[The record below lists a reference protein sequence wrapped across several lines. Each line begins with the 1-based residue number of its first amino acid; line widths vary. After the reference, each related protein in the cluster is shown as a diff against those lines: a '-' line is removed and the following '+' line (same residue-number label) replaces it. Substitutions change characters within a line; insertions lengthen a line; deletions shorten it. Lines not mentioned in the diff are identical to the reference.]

1 MRQDWTDKL
10 REKMD
15 TYSVEPSDKVWAGIS
30 SKAGLTGQGSAT
42 GKSAIPMW
50 IWRSTAAVAAI
61 MTGALIF
68 VKVNDNEADS
78 YTAYNEA
85 ETPEIV
91 NDSPEIHSES
101 STIQIVTDT
110 ISEGG
115 EQFNA
120 TPTPAKAKEN
130 HSGIGHKAAHGTD
143 VVQKIEEAEPADI
156 DKTDN
161 SDTEEVA
168 AAGIDIDTNT
178 GIDNSDS
185 GIDNSDEAMSWEEY
199 LRSEP
204 QEKRRADRRG
214 LSIGLGAAGAGSSS
228 SMDKFEPR
236 AVMGSNPLEGEA
248 GTVGWADDRIL
259 TSAGTIVFNQP
270 EVNDS
275 YTHKMPVKLGLTARY
290 AFTNLLG
297 IESGLT
303 YSLLQSD
310 IKRGSESTT
319 GAWSS
324 SDQTLHYLGVP
335 LNLTF
340 NFLNSKYVDVYASA
354 GGMMEFGVKGSI
366 KTTDH
371 INGSTTASHQNSITP
386 KGLLWSVNATAG
398 VQVNVL
404 PSLGI
409 YVEPGM
415 SHHFKND
422 RQPRSSYT
430 DKPTNFALG
439 FGLRYTFRK

>member
-10 REKMD
+10 RDKMD

-30 SKAGLTGQGSAT
+30 SKAGLARQGSAT
-42 GKSAIPMW
+42 GKSAVPMW
-50 IWRSTAAVAAI
+50 IWRSAAAVAAV

-68 VKVNDNEADS
+68 VKVNDNEADN

-85 ETPEIV
+85 EAPEIV
-91 NDSPEIHSES
+91 NDSPEILPES
-101 STIQIVTDT
+101 STVQALTL
-110 ISEGG
+110 S
-115 EQFNA
+115 
-120 TPTPAKAKEN
+120 EN
-130 HSGIGHKAAHGTD
+130 HIEKTPKFKAGPTEKAERHKAAYESAPVMARIQQT
-143 VVQKIEEAEPADI
+143 EETESIDI
-156 DKTDN
+156 DKNYN
-161 SDTEEVA
+161 S
-168 AAGIDIDTNT
+168 GIDEVSDESIDKESVT
-178 GIDNSDS
+178 

-366 KTTDH
+366 KTTEH
-371 INGSTTASHQNSITP
+371 LHNSMTSTHQNAITP

-404 PSLGI
+404 PSLGL

>member
-10 REKMD
+10 RDKMD

-30 SKAGLTGQGSAT
+30 SKAGLAGQGSAT

-50 IWRSTAAVAAI
+50 IWRSAAAAAAV

-68 VKVNDNEADS
+68 VNVNDNVADN

-85 ETPEIV
+85 EAPEIV
-91 NDSPEIHSES
+91 NDSPEILPES
-101 STIQIVTDT
+101 STVQTLT
-110 ISEGG
+110 LSENLI
-115 EQFNA
+115 EK
-120 TPTPAKAKEN
+120 TPKFKAGPTEKAE
-130 HSGIGHKAAHGTD
+130 HHKASYESAP
-143 VVQKIEEAEPADI
+143 VMARVQQTEETESIDI
-156 DKTDN
+156 DKNYN
-161 SDTEEVA
+161 S
-168 AAGIDIDTNT
+168 GIDEVSDE
-178 GIDNSDS
+178 GIDKEPVTS
-185 GIDNSDEAMSWEEY
+185 IDNSDEAISWEEY

-290 AFTNLLG
+290 AFTNSLG
-297 IESGLT
+297 IESGLI

-371 INGSTTASHQNSITP
+371 LHNSMTSTHQNAITP

>member
-10 REKMD
+10 RDKMD

-50 IWRSTAAVAAI
+50 IWRSAAAVAAV

-68 VKVNDNEADS
+68 VKVNDNEADN

-85 ETPEIV
+85 EAPEIV
-91 NDSPEIHSES
+91 NDSPEILPES
-101 STIQIVTDT
+101 SAVQTLTL
-110 ISEGG
+110 SENPI
-115 EQFNA
+115 EK
-120 TPTPAKAKEN
+120 TPKFKAGPTEKAE
-130 HSGIGHKAAHGTD
+130 HHKASYESAP
-143 VVQKIEEAEPADI
+143 VMARVQQTQETESIDI
-156 DKTDN
+156 DKNYN
-161 SDTEEVA
+161 S
-168 AAGIDIDTNT
+168 GIDEVSDE
-178 GIDNSDS
+178 GIDKEPVTS
-185 GIDNSDEAMSWEEY
+185 IDNSDEAMSWEEY

-310 IKRGSESTT
+310 IQRGSESTT

-324 SDQTLHYLGVP
+324 IDQTLHYLGVP

-340 NFLNSKYVDVYASA
+340 NFLNSRHVDVYASA

-371 INGSTTASHQNSITP
+371 LHNSMTSTHQNAITP

-439 FGLRYTFRK
+439 FGLRYTFRN

>member
-10 REKMD
+10 RDKMD

-30 SKAGLTGQGSAT
+30 SKAGLAGQGSAT

-50 IWRSTAAVAAI
+50 IWRSAAAVAAV

-68 VKVNDNEADS
+68 VKVNDNEADN

-85 ETPEIV
+85 EAPEIV
-91 NDSPEIHSES
+91 NDSPEILPES
-101 STIQIVTDT
+101 STVQTLT
-110 ISEGG
+110 LSENPI
-115 EQFNA
+115 EKTPEFKAVPTEKAEHHNA
-120 TPTPAKAKEN
+120 AYESAPVMARVRQT
-130 HSGIGHKAAHGTD
+130 
-143 VVQKIEEAEPADI
+143 EETESIDI
-156 DKTDN
+156 DKNYN
-161 SDTEEVA
+161 S
-168 AAGIDIDTNT
+168 GIDEVSDEGIDKEPIT
-178 GIDNSDS
+178 GIDNSD
-185 GIDNSDEAMSWEEY
+185 ETMSWEEY

-310 IKRGSESTT
+310 IQRGSESTT

-371 INGSTTASHQNSITP
+371 INNSMTSTHQNAITP

-430 DKPTNFALG
+430 DRPTNFALG

>member
-10 REKMD
+10 RDKMD

-30 SKAGLTGQGSAT
+30 SKAGLAGQGSAT

-50 IWRSTAAVAAI
+50 IWRSAAAVAAV

-68 VKVNDNEADS
+68 VKVNDNEADN
-78 YTAYNEA
+78 YTAYNETEA
-85 ETPEIV
+85 PELV
-91 NDSPEIHSES
+91 NDSPEILPES
-101 STIQIVTDT
+101 SAVQTLTL
-110 ISEGG
+110 SENPI
-115 EQFNA
+115 EK
-120 TPTPAKAKEN
+120 TPKFKAGPTEKAE
-130 HSGIGHKAAHGTD
+130 HHKAAYESEP
-143 VVQKIEEAEPADI
+143 VMARVQQKEETESNDI
-156 DKTDN
+156 DKNYN
-161 SDTEEVA
+161 S
-168 AAGIDIDTNT
+168 GIDEVSDE
-178 GIDNSDS
+178 GIDKEPVT

-199 LRSEP
+199 LRTEP

-371 INGSTTASHQNSITP
+371 LHNSMTSTHQNAITP

>member
-30 SKAGLTGQGSAT
+30 SKAGLAGQGSAT

-50 IWRSTAAVAAI
+50 IWRSAAAVAAV

-68 VKVNDNEADS
+68 VKVNDNEADN

-85 ETPEIV
+85 EAPEIV
-91 NDSPEIHSES
+91 NDSPEILPES
-101 STIQIVTDT
+101 STVQTLT
-110 ISEGG
+110 LSENPI
-115 EQFNA
+115 EK
-120 TPTPAKAKEN
+120 TPKSKAGPTEKAE
-130 HSGIGHKAAHGTD
+130 HHKAAYESAP
-143 VVQKIEEAEPADI
+143 VMARVQQ
-156 DKTDN
+156 
-161 SDTEEVA
+161 TEETES
-168 AAGIDIDTNT
+168 IDIDTNT
-178 GIDNSDS
+178 

-214 LSIGLGAAGAGSSS
+214 LSIGLGATGAGSSS

-340 NFLNSKYVDVYASA
+340 NFLNSRYVDVYASA

-371 INGSTTASHQNSITP
+371 IHNSMTSTHQNAITP
-386 KGLLWSVNATAG
+386 KVLLWSVNATAG

-430 DKPTNFALG
+430 DRPTNFALG

>member
-15 TYSVEPSDKVWAGIS
+15 TYSVEPSDEVWAGIS
-30 SKAGLTGQGSAT
+30 SKAGLAGQGSAS
-42 GKSAIPMW
+42 GKSAVPMW
-50 IWRSTAAVAAI
+50 IWRSAAAAAAV

-68 VKVNDNEADS
+68 VKVNDNEADN

-85 ETPEIV
+85 EAPEIV
-91 NDSPEIHSES
+91 NDSPEVLPESPSSQTLILSDNPIEKTSKVKARPAEKAEQHMAAYESAPVMARVQRTEESE
-101 STIQIVTDT
+101 IID
-110 ISEGG
+110 IDK
-115 EQFNA
+115 ND
-120 TPTPAKAKEN
+120 N
-130 HSGIGHKAAHGTD
+130 SGIGEISDEG
-143 VVQKIEEAEPADI
+143 I
-156 DKTDN
+156 DK
-161 SDTEEVA
+161 EPV
-168 AAGIDIDTNT
+168 T

-185 GIDNSDEAMSWEEY
+185 GLDNSDGAMDWEEY

-259 TSAGTIVFNQP
+259 TNAGTIVYNQP
-270 EVNDS
+270 EVDDS
-275 YTHKMPVKLGLTARY
+275 YSHKMPVKLGLTARY

-297 IESGLT
+297 IETGLT

-319 GAWSS
+319 GAWSNS
-324 SDQTLHYLGVP
+324 EQTLHYLGVP

-340 NFLNSKYVDVYASA
+340 DFLNTRYVNIYAAA

-371 INGSTTASHQNSITP
+371 LNNSMTSTHQNAITP

-415 SHHFKND
+415 SHHFKNGK
-422 RQPRSSYT
+422 QPRSSYT

-439 FGLRYTFRK
+439 FGLRYTFR

>member
-10 REKMD
+10 RDKMD

-30 SKAGLTGQGSAT
+30 TKAGLAGQGSAT

-50 IWRSTAAVAAI
+50 IWRSAAAVAAV

-68 VKVNDNEADS
+68 VKVNDNEADN

-85 ETPEIV
+85 EAPEIV
-91 NDSPEIHSES
+91 NDSPEILPES
-101 STIQIVTDT
+101 STVQTLT
-110 ISEGG
+110 LSENPI
-115 EQFNA
+115 EK
-120 TPTPAKAKEN
+120 TPKFKAGTTEKAE
-130 HSGIGHKAAHGTD
+130 HHKAAYESEPLMAR
-143 VVQKIEEAEPADI
+143 VQQTEETESIDI
-156 DKTDN
+156 DKNYN
-161 SDTEEVA
+161 S
-168 AAGIDIDTNT
+168 GIDEVSDE
-178 GIDNSDS
+178 GIDKEPVT

-199 LRSEP
+199 LRTEP

-228 SMDKFEPR
+228 SMDKFKPR

-275 YTHKMPVKLGLTARY
+275 YSHKMPVKLGLTARY

-340 NFLNSKYVDVYASA
+340 NFLNSRYVDVYASA

-371 INGSTTASHQNSITP
+371 LHNSMTATHQNAITP

-430 DKPTNFALG
+430 DRPTNFALG

>member
-10 REKMD
+10 RDKMD

-30 SKAGLTGQGSAT
+30 SKAGLAGQGSAT

-50 IWRSTAAVAAI
+50 IWRSAAAVAAV

-68 VKVNDNEADS
+68 VKVNDNEADN

-85 ETPEIV
+85 EAPEIV
-91 NDSPEIHSES
+91 NASPEILPES
-101 STIQIVTDT
+101 STVQT
-110 ISEGG
+110 IALSENPI
-115 EQFNA
+115 EK
-120 TPTPAKAKEN
+120 TPKLKAGPTEKAELY
-130 HSGIGHKAAHGTD
+130 KAAYESEP
-143 VVQKIEEAEPADI
+143 VMARVQQTEETESIDI

-161 SDTEEVA
+161 SGTEEVA

-178 GIDNSDS
+178 GIDNSDES
-185 GIDNSDEAMSWEEY
+185 MSWEEY
-199 LRSEP
+199 MRSEP

-310 IKRGSESTT
+310 IQRGSESTT

-340 NFLNSKYVDVYASA
+340 NFLNSRYVDVYASA

-366 KTTDH
+366 KTIDH
-371 INGSTTASHQNSITP
+371 INGSATASHQNPITP

>member
-10 REKMD
+10 RDKMD

-30 SKAGLTGQGSAT
+30 SKAGLAGQGSAT

-50 IWRSTAAVAAI
+50 IWRSAAAVAAV

-68 VKVNDNEADS
+68 VKVNDNEADN

-85 ETPEIV
+85 EAPEIV
-91 NDSPEIHSES
+91 NDSPEILPES
-101 STIQIVTDT
+101 STVQTLT
-110 ISEGG
+110 LSENSI
-115 EQFNA
+115 EK
-120 TPTPAKAKEN
+120 TPKFKAGPTEKAE
-130 HSGIGHKAAHGTD
+130 HHKAAYESEP
-143 VVQKIEEAEPADI
+143 VMARVQQTEETESIDI
-156 DKTDN
+156 DKNYN
-161 SDTEEVA
+161 S
-168 AAGIDIDTNT
+168 GIDEVSNEGIDKEPVT
-178 GIDNSDS
+178 GIDNSD
-185 GIDNSDEAMSWEEY
+185 ETMSWEEY

-340 NFLNSKYVDVYASA
+340 NFLNSRYVDIYASA

-371 INGSTTASHQNSITP
+371 LNNSMTSTHQNAITP

-404 PSLGI
+404 PSLGL

-430 DKPTNFALG
+430 DRPTNFALG

>member
-10 REKMD
+10 RDKMD

-30 SKAGLTGQGSAT
+30 TKAGLAGQGSAT

-50 IWRSTAAVAAI
+50 IWRSAAAVAAV

-68 VKVNDNEADS
+68 VKVNDNEADN

-85 ETPEIV
+85 EAPEIV
-91 NDSPEIHSES
+91 NDSPEILPES
-101 STIQIVTDT
+101 STVQTLT
-110 ISEGG
+110 LSENPI
-115 EQFNA
+115 EK
-120 TPTPAKAKEN
+120 TPKFKAGTTEKAE
-130 HSGIGHKAAHGTD
+130 HHKAAYESEPLMAR
-143 VVQKIEEAEPADI
+143 VQQTEETESIDI
-156 DKTDN
+156 DKNYN
-161 SDTEEVA
+161 SDIDEVSDE
-168 AAGIDIDTNT
+168 GIDKEPVT
-178 GIDNSDS
+178 

-199 LRSEP
+199 LRTEP

-228 SMDKFEPR
+228 SMDKFKPR

-275 YTHKMPVKLGLTARY
+275 YSHKMPVKLGLTARY

-340 NFLNSKYVDVYASA
+340 NFLNSRYVDVYVSA

-371 INGSTTASHQNSITP
+371 LHNSMTATHQNAITP

-409 YVEPGM
+409 YVEPGI

>member
-30 SKAGLTGQGSAT
+30 SKAGLAGQGSAS
-42 GKSAIPMW
+42 GKSAVPMW
-50 IWRSTAAVAAI
+50 IWRSAAAAAAV

-68 VKVNDNEADS
+68 VKVNDNEADN
-78 YTAYNEA
+78 YTAYTEA
-85 ETPEIV
+85 EAPEIV
-91 NDSPEIHSES
+91 NDSPEILPES
-101 STIQIVTDT
+101 STIQTLTLSENPIEK
-110 ISEGG
+110 ISEVKAGPTKKA
-115 EQFNA
+115 EQ
-120 TPTPAKAKEN
+120 
-130 HSGIGHKAAHGTD
+130 HKAAYESAPVTAR
-143 VVQKIEEAEPADI
+143 VQETEEAEVIDI
-156 DKTDN
+156 DKSDN
-161 SDTEEVA
+161 S
-168 AAGIDIDTNT
+168 GIDEISDEGIDKEPVT

-185 GIDNSDEAMSWEEY
+185 GIDNSDGAMDWEEY

-259 TSAGTIVFNQP
+259 TSAGTIVYNQP
-270 EVNDS
+270 EVDDS
-275 YTHKMPVKLGLTARY
+275 YSHKMPVKLGLTARY

-297 IESGLT
+297 IETGLT

-319 GAWSS
+319 GAWSNS
-324 SDQTLHYLGVP
+324 EQTLHYLGVP

-340 NFLNSKYVDVYASA
+340 DFLNTRYVNIYAAA

-371 INGSTTASHQNSITP
+371 LNNSMTSTHQNAITP

-439 FGLRYTFRK
+439 FGLRYTFR

>member
-50 IWRSTAAVAAI
+50 IWRSAAAVAAV

-68 VKVNDNEADS
+68 VKVNDNEADN

-85 ETPEIV
+85 EAPEIV
-91 NDSPEIHSES
+91 NDSPEILPES
-101 STIQIVTDT
+101 STVQTLT
-110 ISEGG
+110 LSENPV
-115 EQFNA
+115 EK
-120 TPTPAKAKEN
+120 TPKFKAGPTEKAEHN
-130 HSGIGHKAAHGTD
+130 KAAYESAP
-143 VVQKIEEAEPADI
+143 VMARVQQTEETESIDI
-156 DKTDN
+156 DKNYN
-161 SDTEEVA
+161 S
-168 AAGIDIDTNT
+168 GIDEVSDE
-178 GIDNSDS
+178 GIDKEPVTS
-185 GIDNSDEAMSWEEY
+185 IDNSDEAMSWEEY

-290 AFTNLLG
+290 AFSNLLG

-310 IKRGSESTT
+310 IQRGSESTT

-354 GGMMEFGVKGSI
+354 GGMMEFGVKGRI

-371 INGSTTASHQNSITP
+371 LHNSMTSTHQNAITP

-439 FGLRYTFRK
+439 FGIRYTFRK

>member
-10 REKMD
+10 RDKMD

-30 SKAGLTGQGSAT
+30 SKAGLAGQGSAT

-50 IWRSTAAVAAI
+50 IWRSAAAVAAV

-68 VKVNDNEADS
+68 VKVNDNEADN

-85 ETPEIV
+85 EAPEIV
-91 NDSPEIHSES
+91 NDSPEILPES
-101 STIQIVTDT
+101 STVQTLAL
-110 ISEGG
+110 SENPI
-115 EQFNA
+115 EK
-120 TPTPAKAKEN
+120 TPKFKAGPTEKAE
-130 HSGIGHKAAHGTD
+130 HHKAAYESAP
-143 VVQKIEEAEPADI
+143 VMARVQQTEETESIDI
-156 DKTDN
+156 DKNYN
-161 SDTEEVA
+161 S
-168 AAGIDIDTNT
+168 GIDEVSDE
-178 GIDNSDS
+178 GIDKEPVT

-340 NFLNSKYVDVYASA
+340 NFLNSRYVDIYASA

-371 INGSTTASHQNSITP
+371 INGSTKASHQNAITP

>member
-10 REKMD
+10 RDKMD

-30 SKAGLTGQGSAT
+30 SKSGLAGQDSAT
-42 GKSAIPMW
+42 GKSAVPIW
-50 IWRSTAAVAAI
+50 IWRSAAAIAAV

-68 VKVNDNEADS
+68 VKVNDNEAGN

-85 ETPEIV
+85 EAPGIV
-91 NDSPEIHSES
+91 NDSPEILPES
-101 STIQIVTDT
+101 STVQTLT
-110 ISEGG
+110 LSENPI
-115 EQFNA
+115 EK
-120 TPTPAKAKEN
+120 TPKFKAGPTEKAE
-130 HSGIGHKAAHGTD
+130 HHKAAYESAPVMARVRQT
-143 VVQKIEEAEPADI
+143 EETESIDI
-156 DKTDN
+156 DKNYN
-161 SDTEEVA
+161 S
-168 AAGIDIDTNT
+168 GIDEVSDE
-178 GIDNSDS
+178 GIDKEPVT

-199 LRSEP
+199 LRTEP

-340 NFLNSKYVDVYASA
+340 NFLNSRYINIYASA

-371 INGSTTASHQNSITP
+371 LHNSMTSTHQNAITP

-404 PSLGI
+404 PSLGL

>member
-30 SKAGLTGQGSAT
+30 SKAGLAGQGSAS
-42 GKSAIPMW
+42 GKSAVPMW
-50 IWRSTAAVAAI
+50 IWRSAAAAAAV

-68 VKVNDNEADS
+68 VKVNDNGTDK

-85 ETPEIV
+85 EAPEIV
-91 NDSPEIHSES
+91 NDSPEVLPESPSVQTLTLSENPIEKISEVKAGPTEKAEQHKAAYESAPVTARVQRTEESES
-101 STIQIVTDT
+101 IDIDKSD
-110 ISEGG
+110 
-115 EQFNA
+115 N
-120 TPTPAKAKEN
+120 
-130 HSGIGHKAAHGTD
+130 SGIGEVEDEG
-143 VVQKIEEAEPADI
+143 I
-156 DKTDN
+156 DK
-161 SDTEEVA
+161 EPV
-168 AAGIDIDTNT
+168 T

-185 GIDNSDEAMSWEEY
+185 GTDNSDEAMSWEEY

-236 AVMGSNPLEGEA
+236 AVMGSNPLEGET

-259 TSAGTIVFNQP
+259 TSAGTIVYNQP
-270 EVNDS
+270 EVDDS
-275 YTHKMPVKLGLTARY
+275 YSHKMPVKLGLTARY

-297 IESGLT
+297 IETGLT

-319 GAWSS
+319 GAWSNS
-324 SDQTLHYLGVP
+324 EQTLHYLGVP

-340 NFLNSKYVDVYASA
+340 DFLNTRYVNIYAAA

-371 INGSTTASHQNSITP
+371 LNNSMTSTHQNAITP

>member
-10 REKMD
+10 RDKMD

-30 SKAGLTGQGSAT
+30 SKAGLAGQGSAT

-50 IWRSTAAVAAI
+50 IWRSAAAVAAV

-68 VKVNDNEADS
+68 VNVNDNVADN

-85 ETPEIV
+85 EAPEIV
-91 NDSPEIHSES
+91 NDSPEILPES
-101 STIQIVTDT
+101 STVQTLT
-110 ISEGG
+110 LSENLI
-115 EQFNA
+115 EK
-120 TPTPAKAKEN
+120 TPKFKAGPTEKAE
-130 HSGIGHKAAHGTD
+130 HHKASYESAP
-143 VVQKIEEAEPADI
+143 VMARVQQTEETESIDI
-156 DKTDN
+156 DKNYN
-161 SDTEEVA
+161 S
-168 AAGIDIDTNT
+168 GIDEVSDE
-178 GIDNSDS
+178 GIDKEPVTS
-185 GIDNSDEAMSWEEY
+185 IDNSDEAISWEEY

-290 AFTNLLG
+290 AFTNSLG

-371 INGSTTASHQNSITP
+371 LHNSMTSTHQNAITP

>member
-10 REKMD
+10 RDKMD

-30 SKAGLTGQGSAT
+30 SKAGLAGQGSAT

-50 IWRSTAAVAAI
+50 IWRSAAAVAAV

-68 VKVNDNEADS
+68 VKVNDNEADN

-85 ETPEIV
+85 EAPEIV
-91 NDSPEIHSES
+91 NDSPEILPES
-101 STIQIVTDT
+101 SAVQTLTL
-110 ISEGG
+110 SENLI
-115 EQFNA
+115 EK
-120 TPTPAKAKEN
+120 TPKFKAWPTEKAE
-130 HSGIGHKAAHGTD
+130 HHKASYESAP
-143 VVQKIEEAEPADI
+143 VMSRVQQTQE
-156 DKTDN
+156 
-161 SDTEEVA
+161 TES
-168 AAGIDIDTNT
+168 IDIDTNT
-178 GIDNSDS
+178 

-199 LRSEP
+199 LRTEP
-204 QEKRRADRRG
+204 QEKRRAGRGG
-214 LSIGLGAAGAGSSS
+214 LSIGFGAAGAGTSSS
-228 SMDKFEPR
+228 TDKFEPR

-310 IKRGSESTT
+310 IQRGSESTT

-371 INGSTTASHQNSITP
+371 LHNSMTSTHQNAITP

>member
-10 REKMD
+10 RKKMD

-30 SKAGLTGQGSAT
+30 SKAGLAGQVSAA
-42 GKSAIPMW
+42 GKSAVPMW
-50 IWRSTAAVAAI
+50 IWRSAAAVAAV

-68 VKVNDNEADS
+68 VKVNDNEADN

-85 ETPEIV
+85 EAHEIV
-91 NDSPEIHSES
+91 NDSPEILPES
-101 STIQIVTDT
+101 STVQTLT
-110 ISEGG
+110 LSENPI
-115 EQFNA
+115 EK
-120 TPTPAKAKEN
+120 TPKFKAGPTEKAE
-130 HSGIGHKAAHGTD
+130 HHKAAYESAPVMARVRQT
-143 VVQKIEEAEPADI
+143 EETESIDI
-156 DKTDN
+156 DKNYN
-161 SDTEEVA
+161 S
-168 AAGIDIDTNT
+168 GIDEVSDK
-178 GIDNSDS
+178 GIDKEPVT

-259 TSAGTIVFNQP
+259 TSACTIVFNQP

-324 SDQTLHYLGVP
+324 SDQTLHYLGIP

-340 NFLNSKYVDVYASA
+340 NFLNSRYVDIYASA

-371 INGSTTASHQNSITP
+371 INNSMTSTHQNAITP

>member
-10 REKMD
+10 RDKMD
-15 TYSVEPSDKVWAGIS
+15 TYSVAPSDKVWAGIS
-30 SKAGLTGQGSAT
+30 SKAGLAGQGSAS
-42 GKSAIPMW
+42 GKSAVPMW
-50 IWRSTAAVAAI
+50 IWRSAAAAAAV

-68 VKVNDNEADS
+68 VKVNDNEADN

-85 ETPEIV
+85 EAPEIV
-91 NDSPEIHSES
+91 NDSPEILPES
-101 STIQIVTDT
+101 SAVQTLAL
-110 ISEGG
+110 SENPI
-115 EQFNA
+115 EK
-120 TPTPAKAKEN
+120 TPKFKAGPTEKAE
-130 HSGIGHKAAHGTD
+130 HHKAAYESAPVMARVRQT
-143 VVQKIEEAEPADI
+143 EEMESIDI
-156 DKTDN
+156 DKNYN
-161 SDTEEVA
+161 S
-168 AAGIDIDTNT
+168 GIDEVSDEGIDKEPVT
-178 GIDNSDS
+178 GIDNSD
-185 GIDNSDEAMSWEEY
+185 ETMSWEEY

-270 EVNDS
+270 VVNDS

-310 IKRGSESTT
+310 IQRGSESTT
-319 GAWSS
+319 GAWSNS
-324 SDQTLHYLGVP
+324 EQTLHYLGVP

-340 NFLNSKYVDVYASA
+340 NFLHTRYVNIYASA

-371 INGSTTASHQNSITP
+371 LHNSMTSTHQNAITP

-430 DKPTNFALG
+430 DRPTNFALG

>member
-30 SKAGLTGQGSAT
+30 SKAGLAGQGSAT
-42 GKSAIPMW
+42 GKSAIPMR
-50 IWRSTAAVAAI
+50 IWRSAAAVAAV

-68 VKVNDNEADS
+68 VKVNDNEADN

-85 ETPEIV
+85 EAPEIV
-91 NDSPEIHSES
+91 NDSPEILPES
-101 STIQIVTDT
+101 SAVQTLTL
-110 ISEGG
+110 SENPI
-115 EQFNA
+115 EK
-120 TPTPAKAKEN
+120 TPKIKAVPTEKAEN
-130 HSGIGHKAAHGTD
+130 HKAAYESEP
-143 VVQKIEEAEPADI
+143 VMARVQQTEETESIDI
-156 DKTDN
+156 DKNYN
-161 SDTEEVA
+161 S
-168 AAGIDIDTNT
+168 GIDEVSDE
-178 GIDNSDS
+178 GIDKEPVTS
-185 GIDNSDEAMSWEEY
+185 IDNSDEAMSWEEY

-310 IKRGSESTT
+310 IQRGSESTT

-324 SDQTLHYLGVP
+324 SDQTLHYLGIP

-366 KTTDH
+366 KTTDYLH
-371 INGSTTASHQNSITP
+371 NSMTSTHQNAITP

-430 DKPTNFALG
+430 DRPTNFALG

>member
-15 TYSVEPSDKVWAGIS
+15 TYSVEPSDEVWAGIS
-30 SKAGLTGQGSAT
+30 SKAGLAGQGSAS
-42 GKSAIPMW
+42 GKSAVPMW
-50 IWRSTAAVAAI
+50 IWRSAAAAAAV

-68 VKVNDNEADS
+68 VKVNDNEADK

-85 ETPEIV
+85 EAPEIV
-91 NDSPEIHSES
+91 NDSPEVLPESPSVQTLILSENP
-101 STIQIVTDT
+101 IEK
-110 ISEGG
+110 ISEV
-115 EQFNA
+115 
-120 TPTPAKAKEN
+120 KA
-130 HSGIGHKAAHGTD
+130 GTT
-143 VVQKIEEAEPADI
+143 EEAEQLKAAYESAPVMARVQETEESEIIDI
-156 DKTDN
+156 DKNDN
-161 SDTEEVA
+161 S
-168 AAGIDIDTNT
+168 GIDEISDEDIDKEPVT

-185 GIDNSDEAMSWEEY
+185 GIDNSDGAMDWEEY
-199 LRSEP
+199 LRLEP

-259 TSAGTIVFNQP
+259 TSAGTIVYNQP
-270 EVNDS
+270 EVDDS
-275 YTHKMPVKLGLTARY
+275 YSHKMPVKLGLTARY

-297 IESGLT
+297 IETGLT

-319 GAWSS
+319 GAWSNS
-324 SDQTLHYLGVP
+324 EQTLHYLGVP

-340 NFLNSKYVDVYASA
+340 DFLNTRYVNIYAAA

-371 INGSTTASHQNSITP
+371 LNNSMTSTHQNAITP

>member
-30 SKAGLTGQGSAT
+30 SKAGLAGQGSAT

-50 IWRSTAAVAAI
+50 IWRSAAAVAAV

-68 VKVNDNEADS
+68 VKVNDNEDDN

-85 ETPEIV
+85 EAPEIV
-91 NDSPEIHSES
+91 NDSPEILPES
-101 STIQIVTDT
+101 STVQTLT
-110 ISEGG
+110 LSENPI
-115 EQFNA
+115 EK
-120 TPTPAKAKEN
+120 TPKFKAGPTEKAEL
-130 HSGIGHKAAHGTD
+130 HKAAYESAP
-143 VVQKIEEAEPADI
+143 VMARVQQTQETESIDI
-156 DKTDN
+156 DKNYN
-161 SDTEEVA
+161 S
-168 AAGIDIDTNT
+168 GIDEVSDE
-178 GIDNSDS
+178 GIDKEPVTS
-185 GIDNSDEAMSWEEY
+185 IDNSDEAMSWEEY
-199 LRSEP
+199 LRTEP

-290 AFTNLLG
+290 AFTKLLG

-319 GAWSS
+319 RSWSNS
-324 SDQTLHYLGVP
+324 EQTLHYLGVP

-340 NFLNSKYVDVYASA
+340 NFLNSRYVDVYASA

-371 INGSTTASHQNSITP
+371 LHNSMTSTHQNAITP

-430 DKPTNFALG
+430 DRPTNFALG

>member
-10 REKMD
+10 RDKMD

-30 SKAGLTGQGSAT
+30 SKAGLAGQGSAT
-42 GKSAIPMW
+42 GKSAVPMW
-50 IWRSTAAVAAI
+50 IWRSAAAVAAV

-68 VKVNDNEADS
+68 VKVNDNEADN

-85 ETPEIV
+85 EAPEIV
-91 NDSPEIHSES
+91 NDSPEILPES
-101 STIQIVTDT
+101 STVQTLT
-110 ISEGG
+110 LSENPI
-115 EQFNA
+115 EK
-120 TPTPAKAKEN
+120 TPKFKAGTTEKAE
-130 HSGIGHKAAHGTD
+130 HHKAAYESEPLMAR
-143 VVQKIEEAEPADI
+143 VQQTEETESIDI
-156 DKTDN
+156 DKNYN
-161 SDTEEVA
+161 SDIDEVSDE
-168 AAGIDIDTNT
+168 GIDKEPVT
-178 GIDNSDS
+178 

-199 LRSEP
+199 LRTEP

-228 SMDKFEPR
+228 SMDKFKPR

-275 YTHKMPVKLGLTARY
+275 YSHKMPVKLGLTARY

-340 NFLNSKYVDVYASA
+340 NFLNSRYVDVYASA

-371 INGSTTASHQNSITP
+371 LHNSMTATHQNAITP

>member
-30 SKAGLTGQGSAT
+30 SKAGLAGQGSAT
-42 GKSAIPMW
+42 GKSAIPIW
-50 IWRSTAAVAAI
+50 IWRSAAAVAAV

-68 VKVNDNEADS
+68 VKVNHNEADN

-85 ETPEIV
+85 EAPKIV
-91 NDSPEIHSES
+91 NDSPEILPES
-101 STIQIVTDT
+101 SAVQTLTL
-110 ISEGG
+110 SENSI
-115 EQFNA
+115 EK
-120 TPTPAKAKEN
+120 TPKFK
-130 HSGIGHKAAHGTD
+130 
-143 VVQKIEEAEPADI
+143 AEPTEKAEHH
-156 DKTDN
+156 N
-161 SDTEEVA
+161 AAYESAPVMARVQQTEETES
-168 AAGIDIDTNT
+168 IDIDTNT
-178 GIDNSDS
+178 

-204 QEKRRADRRG
+204 QEKRRSDRRG

-319 GAWSS
+319 RSWSNS
-324 SDQTLHYLGVP
+324 EQTLHYLGIP

-340 NFLNSKYVDVYASA
+340 NFVNSKYVDVYASA

-371 INGSTTASHQNSITP
+371 LNNSMTSTHQNAITP

>member
-10 REKMD
+10 RDKMD

-30 SKAGLTGQGSAT
+30 SKAGLAGQGSAT
-42 GKSAIPMW
+42 GKSAVPMW
-50 IWRSTAAVAAI
+50 IWRSAAAVAAV

-68 VKVNDNEADS
+68 VKVNDNEADN

-85 ETPEIV
+85 EAPEIV
-91 NDSPEIHSES
+91 NDSPEILPES
-101 STIQIVTDT
+101 STVQTLT
-110 ISEGG
+110 LSENPI
-115 EQFNA
+115 EK
-120 TPTPAKAKEN
+120 TPKIKAVPTEKAE
-130 HSGIGHKAAHGTD
+130 HHKAAYESEP
-143 VVQKIEEAEPADI
+143 VMARVQQTEETESIDI
-156 DKTDN
+156 DKNYN
-161 SDTEEVA
+161 SSIDEVSDE
-168 AAGIDIDTNT
+168 GIDKEPVT
-178 GIDNSDS
+178 S
-185 GIDNSDEAMSWEEY
+185 IDNSDEAMSWEEY

-324 SDQTLHYLGVP
+324 SDQTLHYLGIP

-371 INGSTTASHQNSITP
+371 LHNSMTSTHQNAITP

>member
-10 REKMD
+10 RDKMD

-30 SKAGLTGQGSAT
+30 SKAGLAGQGSAT

-50 IWRSTAAVAAI
+50 IWRSAAAVAAV

-68 VKVNDNEADS
+68 VKVNDNEADN
-78 YTAYNEA
+78 YTAYNETEA
-85 ETPEIV
+85 PEIV
-91 NDSPEIHSES
+91 NDSPEILPES
-101 STIQIVTDT
+101 STVQTLT
-110 ISEGG
+110 LS
-115 EQFNA
+115 
-120 TPTPAKAKEN
+120 EN
-130 HSGIGHKAAHGTD
+130 HIEKTPKFKAGPTEKAEHHKAAYESAP
-143 VVQKIEEAEPADI
+143 VMARVQQTEETESIDI
-156 DKTDN
+156 DKNYN
-161 SDTEEVA
+161 S
-168 AAGIDIDTNT
+168 GIDEVSDE
-178 GIDNSDS
+178 GIDKEPVTS
-185 GIDNSDEAMSWEEY
+185 IDNSDEAMSWEEY

-310 IKRGSESTT
+310 IQRGSESTT

-371 INGSTTASHQNSITP
+371 LHNSMTSTHQNAITP

-430 DKPTNFALG
+430 DKPTNFTLG

>member
-10 REKMD
+10 RDKMD

-30 SKAGLTGQGSAT
+30 SKAGLAGQGSAT

-50 IWRSTAAVAAI
+50 IWRSAAAVAAV

-68 VKVNDNEADS
+68 VKVNDNEADN

-85 ETPEIV
+85 EAPEIV
-91 NDSPEIHSES
+91 NDSPEILPES
-101 STIQIVTDT
+101 SAVQTLTL
-110 ISEGG
+110 SENPI
-115 EQFNA
+115 EK
-120 TPTPAKAKEN
+120 TPKFKAGPTEKAEHN
-130 HSGIGHKAAHGTD
+130 KAAYESAP
-143 VVQKIEEAEPADI
+143 VMARVQQ
-156 DKTDN
+156 
-161 SDTEEVA
+161 TEETES
-168 AAGIDIDTNT
+168 IDIDTNT
-178 GIDNSDS
+178 

-204 QEKRRADRRG
+204 QEKRRASRRG

-319 GAWSS
+319 GSWSNS
-324 SDQTLHYLGVP
+324 EQTLHYLGVP

-340 NFLNSKYVDVYASA
+340 NFLNSRYVDVYASA

-371 INGSTTASHQNSITP
+371 LHNSMTSTHQNAITP

>member
-10 REKMD
+10 RDKMD

-30 SKAGLTGQGSAT
+30 SKAGLAGQGSAT

-50 IWRSTAAVAAI
+50 IWRSAAAVAAV

-68 VKVNDNEADS
+68 VKVNDNEADN
-78 YTAYNEA
+78 YTAHNEA
-85 ETPEIV
+85 EAPEIV
-91 NDSPEIHSES
+91 NDSPEILPES
-101 STIQIVTDT
+101 STVQTLT
-110 ISEGG
+110 LSENLI
-115 EQFNA
+115 EK
-120 TPTPAKAKEN
+120 TPKFKAGPTEKAE
-130 HSGIGHKAAHGTD
+130 HHKASYESAP
-143 VVQKIEEAEPADI
+143 VMARVQQTQETESIDI
-156 DKTDN
+156 DKNYN
-161 SDTEEVA
+161 S
-168 AAGIDIDTNT
+168 GIDEVSDE
-178 GIDNSDS
+178 GIDKEPVT

-310 IKRGSESTT
+310 IQRGSESTT

-354 GGMMEFGVKGSI
+354 GGMMEFGVKGSL

-371 INGSTTASHQNSITP
+371 LHNSMTSTHQNAITP

>member
-30 SKAGLTGQGSAT
+30 TKAGLAGQGSST

-50 IWRSTAAVAAI
+50 IWRSAAAVAAV

-68 VKVNDNEADS
+68 VKVNDNEADN

-85 ETPEIV
+85 EAPEIV
-91 NDSPEIHSES
+91 NDSPEILPES
-101 STIQIVTDT
+101 STVQTLAL
-110 ISEGG
+110 SENPI
-115 EQFNA
+115 EK
-120 TPTPAKAKEN
+120 TPKFKAGPTEKAE
-130 HSGIGHKAAHGTD
+130 HHKAAYESAPVMARVRQT
-143 VVQKIEEAEPADI
+143 EETESIDI
-156 DKTDN
+156 DKNYN
-161 SDTEEVA
+161 S
-168 AAGIDIDTNT
+168 GIDEVSDE
-178 GIDNSDS
+178 GIDKEPVT

-228 SMDKFEPR
+228 SMDKFKPR

-324 SDQTLHYLGVP
+324 SNQTLHYLGVP

-340 NFLNSKYVDVYASA
+340 NFLNSRYVDVYASA

-371 INGSTTASHQNSITP
+371 INGSMTASHQNAITP

>member
-30 SKAGLTGQGSAT
+30 SKAGLAGQGSAT
-42 GKSAIPMW
+42 GKSAVPMW
-50 IWRSTAAVAAI
+50 IWRSAAAAAAV

-68 VKVNDNEADS
+68 VKVNDNVADN
-78 YTAYNEA
+78 YTAYNET

-91 NDSPEIHSES
+91 NDSPEILPES
-101 STIQIVTDT
+101 SSVQTLTL
-110 ISEGG
+110 SENPI
-115 EQFNA
+115 EK
-120 TPTPAKAKEN
+120 TPKFKAGPTEKAEL
-130 HSGIGHKAAHGTD
+130 HKAAYESEP
-143 VVQKIEEAEPADI
+143 VMARVQQKEETESIDI
-156 DKTDN
+156 DKNYN
-161 SDTEEVA
+161 S
-168 AAGIDIDTNT
+168 GIDEVSDE
-178 GIDNSDS
+178 GIDKEPVT

-199 LRSEP
+199 LRTEP

-214 LSIGLGAAGAGSSS
+214 LSIGLGATGAGRSS

-310 IKRGSESTT
+310 IQRGSESTT
-319 GAWSS
+319 GAWSNS
-324 SDQTLHYLGVP
+324 EQTLHYLGVP

-371 INGSTTASHQNSITP
+371 LHNSMTSTHQNAITP

-430 DKPTNFALG
+430 DRPTNFALG
-439 FGLRYTFRK
+439 FGLRYTFGN

>member
-15 TYSVEPSDKVWAGIS
+15 TYSMEPSDKVWAGIS
-30 SKAGLTGQGSAT
+30 SKAGLAGQGSAT

-50 IWRSTAAVAAI
+50 IWRSAAAVAAV

-68 VKVNDNEADS
+68 VKVNDNEADN

-85 ETPEIV
+85 EAPEIV
-91 NDSPEIHSES
+91 NDSPEILPES
-101 STIQIVTDT
+101 STVQTLT
-110 ISEGG
+110 LSENPI
-115 EQFNA
+115 EE
-120 TPTPAKAKEN
+120 TPKFKAGPTEKAE
-130 HSGIGHKAAHGTD
+130 HHKAAYESAP
-143 VVQKIEEAEPADI
+143 VMARVQQKEETESIDI
-156 DKTDN
+156 DKNYN
-161 SDTEEVA
+161 S
-168 AAGIDIDTNT
+168 GIDEVSDE
-178 GIDNSDS
+178 GIDKEPVTS
-185 GIDNSDEAMSWEEY
+185 IDNSDEAMSWEEY

-324 SDQTLHYLGVP
+324 SDQTFHYLGVP

-371 INGSTTASHQNSITP
+371 LHNSMTSTHQNAITP

-430 DKPTNFALG
+430 DRPTNFALG

>member
-10 REKMD
+10 RKKMD

-30 SKAGLTGQGSAT
+30 SKAGLAGQVSAA
-42 GKSAIPMW
+42 GKSAVPMW
-50 IWRSTAAVAAI
+50 IWRSAAAVAAV

-68 VKVNDNEADS
+68 VKVNDNEADN

-85 ETPEIV
+85 EAHEIV
-91 NDSPEIHSES
+91 NDSPEILPES
-101 STIQIVTDT
+101 STVQTLT
-110 ISEGG
+110 LSENPI
-115 EQFNA
+115 EK
-120 TPTPAKAKEN
+120 TPKFKAGPTEKAE
-130 HSGIGHKAAHGTD
+130 HHKAAYESAPVMARVRQT
-143 VVQKIEEAEPADI
+143 EETESIDI
-156 DKTDN
+156 DKNYN
-161 SDTEEVA
+161 S
-168 AAGIDIDTNT
+168 GIDEVSDK
-178 GIDNSDS
+178 GIDKEPVT

-324 SDQTLHYLGVP
+324 SDQTLHYLGIP

-340 NFLNSKYVDVYASA
+340 NFLNSRYVDIYASA

-371 INGSTTASHQNSITP
+371 INNSMTSTHQNAITP

>member
-30 SKAGLTGQGSAT
+30 SKAGLAGQDSAT

-50 IWRSTAAVAAI
+50 IWRSAAAVAAV

-68 VKVNDNEADS
+68 VKVNDNEANN

-85 ETPEIV
+85 EAPEIV
-91 NDSPEIHSES
+91 NDSPEILPES
-101 STIQIVTDT
+101 SAVQTIAL
-110 ISEGG
+110 SENPI
-115 EQFNA
+115 EK
-120 TPTPAKAKEN
+120 TPKFKAGPTEKAE
-130 HSGIGHKAAHGTD
+130 HHKAAY
-143 VVQKIEEAEPADI
+143 VSAPVMARVQQ
-156 DKTDN
+156 
-161 SDTEEVA
+161 TEEKES
-168 AAGIDIDTNT
+168 IDIDTNT
-178 GIDNSDS
+178 GIDNSD
-185 GIDNSDEAMSWEEY
+185 ETMSWEEY

-236 AVMGSNPLEGEA
+236 TVMGSNPLEGEA

-270 EVNDS
+270 EVDDS

-319 GAWSS
+319 GAWSN

-340 NFLNSKYVDVYASA
+340 NFLNSRYVDVYASA

-371 INGSTTASHQNSITP
+371 LHNSMTSTHQNAITP

>member
-30 SKAGLTGQGSAT
+30 TKAGLAGQGSAT
-42 GKSAIPMW
+42 GKSAVPMW
-50 IWRSTAAVAAI
+50 IWRSAAAAAAV

-68 VKVNDNEADS
+68 VKVNDNEADN

-85 ETPEIV
+85 EAPEIV
-91 NDSPEIHSES
+91 NDSPEILPES
-101 STIQIVTDT
+101 SAVQTLAL
-110 ISEGG
+110 SENPI
-115 EQFNA
+115 EK
-120 TPTPAKAKEN
+120 TPKFKAGPTEKAE
-130 HSGIGHKAAHGTD
+130 HHKAAYESAPVMARVRQT
-143 VVQKIEEAEPADI
+143 EETESIDI
-156 DKTDN
+156 DKNYN
-161 SDTEEVA
+161 S
-168 AAGIDIDTNT
+168 GIDEVSDEGIDKEPVT
-178 GIDNSDS
+178 GIDNSD
-185 GIDNSDEAMSWEEY
+185 ETMSWEEY

-310 IKRGSESTT
+310 IQRGSESTT

-371 INGSTTASHQNSITP
+371 INNSMTSTHQNAITP

-430 DKPTNFALG
+430 DRPTNFALG

>member
-10 REKMD
+10 RDKMD

-30 SKAGLTGQGSAT
+30 SKAGLAGQGSAT
-42 GKSAIPMW
+42 GKSAIPMR
-50 IWRSTAAVAAI
+50 IWRSAAAVAAV

-68 VKVNDNEADS
+68 VKVNDNEADN

-85 ETPEIV
+85 EAPEIV
-91 NDSPEIHSES
+91 NDSPEILPES
-101 STIQIVTDT
+101 STVQTLT
-110 ISEGG
+110 LSENPI
-115 EQFNA
+115 EK
-120 TPTPAKAKEN
+120 TPEFKAGPTEKAEL
-130 HSGIGHKAAHGTD
+130 HKAAYESAP
-143 VVQKIEEAEPADI
+143 VMARVQQTEERESIDI
-156 DKTDN
+156 DKNYN
-161 SDTEEVA
+161 S
-168 AAGIDIDTNT
+168 GIDEVSDESIDKE
-178 GIDNSDS
+178 SVA

-199 LRSEP
+199 LRTEP

-340 NFLNSKYVDVYASA
+340 NFLNSRYVDVYASA

-371 INGSTTASHQNSITP
+371 INNSMTSTHQNAITP

-404 PSLGI
+404 PSLGL

>member
-10 REKMD
+10 RDKMD

-30 SKAGLTGQGSAT
+30 SKAGLAGQGSAT
-42 GKSAIPMW
+42 GKSAITMW
-50 IWRSTAAVAAI
+50 IWRSAAAVAAV

-68 VKVNDNEADS
+68 VKVNDNEADN
-78 YTAYNEA
+78 YTAYNETEA
-85 ETPEIV
+85 PEIV
-91 NDSPEIHSES
+91 NDSPEILPES
-101 STIQIVTDT
+101 STVQTLT
-110 ISEGG
+110 LS
-115 EQFNA
+115 
-120 TPTPAKAKEN
+120 EN
-130 HSGIGHKAAHGTD
+130 HIEKTPKFKAGPTEKAELHKAAYESEP
-143 VVQKIEEAEPADI
+143 VMARVQQTEETESIDI
-156 DKTDN
+156 DKNYN
-161 SDTEEVA
+161 S
-168 AAGIDIDTNT
+168 GIDEVSDE
-178 GIDNSDS
+178 GIDKEPVTS
-185 GIDNSDEAMSWEEY
+185 IDNSDEAMSWEEY

-310 IKRGSESTT
+310 IQRGSESTT

-340 NFLNSKYVDVYASA
+340 NFLNSKHVDVYASA

-371 INGSTTASHQNSITP
+371 LHNSMTSTHQNAITP

-439 FGLRYTFRK
+439 FGIRYTFRK

>member
-10 REKMD
+10 RDKMD

-30 SKAGLTGQGSAT
+30 SKAGLAGQGSAT

-50 IWRSTAAVAAI
+50 IWRSAAAVAAV

-68 VKVNDNEADS
+68 VKVNDNEADN
-78 YTAYNEA
+78 YTAHNEA
-85 ETPEIV
+85 EAPEIV
-91 NDSPEIHSES
+91 NDSPEILPES
-101 STIQIVTDT
+101 STVQTLT
-110 ISEGG
+110 LS
-115 EQFNA
+115 
-120 TPTPAKAKEN
+120 EN
-130 HSGIGHKAAHGTD
+130 HIEKTPKFKAGPTEKAEHHKASYESAP
-143 VVQKIEEAEPADI
+143 VMARVQQTEEADSIDI
-156 DKTDN
+156 DKNYN
-161 SDTEEVA
+161 S
-168 AAGIDIDTNT
+168 GIDEVSDE
-178 GIDNSDS
+178 GIDKEPVT

-290 AFTNLLG
+290 AFSNLLG

-310 IKRGSESTT
+310 IQRGSESTT

-354 GGMMEFGVKGSI
+354 GGMMEFGVKGRI

-371 INGSTTASHQNSITP
+371 LHNSMTSTHQNAITP

>member
-30 SKAGLTGQGSAT
+30 SKAGLAGQGSAT

-50 IWRSTAAVAAI
+50 IWRSAAAVAAV

-68 VKVNDNEADS
+68 VKVNDNEADN
-78 YTAYNEA
+78 YTAYNEDEA
-85 ETPEIV
+85 PEIV
-91 NDSPEIHSES
+91 NDSPEILPES
-101 STIQIVTDT
+101 STVQTLT
-110 ISEGG
+110 LSENPI
-115 EQFNA
+115 EK
-120 TPTPAKAKEN
+120 TPKFKAGPTEKAE
-130 HSGIGHKAAHGTD
+130 HHKAAYESAP
-143 VVQKIEEAEPADI
+143 VMARVQQTEETESIDI
-156 DKTDN
+156 DKNYN
-161 SDTEEVA
+161 S
-168 AAGIDIDTNT
+168 GIDEISDE
-178 GIDNSDS
+178 GIDKEPVTS
-185 GIDNSDEAMSWEEY
+185 IDNSDEAMSWEEY

-310 IKRGSESTT
+310 IQRGSETTT

-371 INGSTTASHQNSITP
+371 LHDSMTSTHQNAITP

-430 DKPTNFALG
+430 DRPTNFALG

>member
-30 SKAGLTGQGSAT
+30 SKAGLAGQGSAT

-50 IWRSTAAVAAI
+50 IWRSAAAVAAV

-68 VKVNDNEADS
+68 VKVNDNEADN
-78 YTAYNEA
+78 YTAYNETEA
-85 ETPEIV
+85 PEIV
-91 NDSPEIHSES
+91 NDSPEILPES
-101 STIQIVTDT
+101 STVQTLT
-110 ISEGG
+110 LSENPI
-115 EQFNA
+115 EK
-120 TPTPAKAKEN
+120 TPKFKAVPTEKAEL
-130 HSGIGHKAAHGTD
+130 HKVAYESAP
-143 VVQKIEEAEPADI
+143 VMARVQQTEETESIDI
-156 DKTDN
+156 DKNYN
-161 SDTEEVA
+161 S
-168 AAGIDIDTNT
+168 GIDEVSDE
-178 GIDNSDS
+178 GIDKEPVTS
-185 GIDNSDEAMSWEEY
+185 IDNSDEAMSWEEY

-204 QEKRRADRRG
+204 QEKKRAGRGG
-214 LSIGLGAAGAGSSS
+214 LSIGFGAAGAGTSSS
-228 SMDKFEPR
+228 TDKFEPR

-340 NFLNSKYVDVYASA
+340 NFLNSRYVDVYASA

-371 INGSTTASHQNSITP
+371 LHNSMTSTHQNAITP